1 MQMNKKINKVLA
13 GILIFVMT
21 FADMAF
27 IGKSAFVYAADVVLE
42 KQNSKTTN
50 SNVEFDAYFLTENN
64 DKSYSTVK
72 DVNDE
77 NVSINIALNVKNAGY
92 LKDAQI
98 EFKDTEEK
106 GLLNYKVK
114 DNLEANDIIQ
124 SFEDNKLKLKLIN
137 NMTKEQIISIP
148 IEYYQEEYTSLDK
161 ISKDTKLEFKAVY
174 VDNKGKEININK
186 EIVLNVGWKDDSSIL
201 VESTMEKYI
210 PYNVEGKSG
219 VILQTIVKVSSDKRN
234 KILPVQETTIDID
247 APKIDGVEIAN
258 VQVVAKST
266 MATDGKSN
274 ELVKF
279 NTSNWNYD
287 EKNKKINIKIQNDKK
302 EDGTYYSAYGS
313 DEFIVTYTY
322 SQDAYNKIVDNQ
334 INLKSNIT
342 AKVTRYSAESK
353 KEITK
358 TLEAE
363 YDLSKKM
370 GDLVSYTVENNVS
383 EITKGYIYANYNKEG
398 NLYETE
404 FNSKAIVN
412 ISYKDM
418 VEEILLKDT
427 NQYFENKE
435 GSKFDSNDL
444 YYKEI
449 SFNKENILQI
459 LGKDGNIQ
467 ILDSTGNLLK
477 EIKDFENILVDTN
490 GNYIVKFDDKTKS
503 ISIKMS
509 KPIAEGNINIGF
521 KKAIEKVSYEK
532 SISKDF
538 TKIVSETELLSKY
551 TYVDEYVNIS
561 KIETT
566 TNLLETVSDAKLYIS
581 KNYLSTLVTNDNVEL
596 RVELNNNKVESD
608 MYGNSTFEIQLPEYI
623 ENIEISEAKMVYGEG
638 LEIETAELLKRDNH
652 LVIRVTTKGKQKDI
666 ITNTN
671 LTDGSNILTNGTNIV
686 FNTKIDINMFTPS
699 KEDEIKLYYTNDDY
713 TNYKS
718 EENGYGYYAEKI
730 EYNAP
735 TGLVAINGTKN
746 YNEKNNTI
754 YSINSGKVED
764 IIEILTDAK
773 LATMEILLMNNN
785 NNKVTDLN
793 ILGRFPFKGNKS
805 VVSNEDLKTTVDTAI
820 KTAIIPSANNNIN
833 AVATIYYSSN
843 ENASKDLTNVN
854 NGWTTDLGSLQNPKS
869 YLIVLNKDYE
879 MQPSE
884 VLKFEYQYEIPAGL
898 EHNNNIS
905 ANYAVYYTNNTDV
918 ATLSE
923 VQESEVIGVTT
934 GEGPVL
940 KLELQSN
947 ADSQIVK
954 ECQEII
960 YTAKV
965 TNAGDLPAK
974 NVVVSID
981 TPDYTKLKSYSVE
994 DSNVVPQYVDNKIS
1008 FAMNEISAGTSKEM
1022 KIYVDVDKVP
1032 SIEEY
1037 YSNDERFSM
1046 TDDGKYCLIIEKE
1059 NPDDPENPTYEEQI
1073 IENLD
1078 DIKISAVAN
1087 LTAEDL
1093 AKTIS
1098 SPAVTSTVKEAEFS
1112 ITESTED
1119 SSLIIKENKEIEYD
1133 IIVNNLTT
1141 ETKNDVIVKA
1151 AVPEGVTF
1159 KDAYIVD
1166 EENSQTA
1173 PQYNESTR
1181 EVVWNL
1187 GNLNGKESKQLKLR
1201 VITDKLREGITKTT
1215 LYSNSVVYA
1224 NGTESYKSNTVE
1236 TNIGRASLVVGQTT
1250 DKENTY
1256 IKEGDTVKYLF
1267 TIKNEGTVDADN
1279 VSFTDTIPDGLKVNS
1294 IEYTVNGS
1302 TSTRTISGTNSA
1314 TFKTSIAPGETV
1326 NATVTVVAAN
1336 LNGAAEKSVTNYA
1349 TIDFDE
1355 ESKKTNSITHIIEAN
1370 NNNSNT
1376 NDPEKSQQSNNKNN
1390 NSNNNS
1396 NTNNS
1401 SQTSKTFK
1409 ISGTAWIDENENG
1422 MRDSNESKISGI
1434 AVKLINSNTNS
1445 IEKETITNGSGD
1457 YTFSGLNKGN
1467 YFIVFEYD
1475 TLKYGLTEYKKEN
1488 IATNVNSDVIATKI
1502 EQDGK
1507 IKNAAVTDTITLD
1520 TVSISNIDIGF
1531 VNAKKFDL
1539 SLNKTISKITT
1550 QTQEGTTSTTFD
1562 NVKLAKP
1569 EISAKYM
1576 SGSTVLVEYTISIT
1590 NNGDIEGTA
1599 SKIVDYIPEG
1609 MKFNSSLN
1617 PNWYSGSDG
1626 NIYTSELENIT
1637 INPGETAE
1645 VKVVL
1650 TKTITDEY
1658 VGLINNQAEIYE
1670 DYNIYG
1676 ISDKNSTPGNKAQGE
1691 DDMNY
1696 ADVIISVRTGESLIY
1711 VSVIIISLIILG
1723 TGIFLIR
1730 TQVTKKRKEV

>member
-1 MQMNKKINKVLA
+1 M
-13 GILIFVMT
+13 
-21 FADMAF
+21 
-27 IGKSAFVYAADVVLE
+27 
-42 KQNSKTTN
+42 
-50 SNVEFDAYFLTENN
+50 
-64 DKSYSTVK
+64 
-72 DVNDE
+72 
-77 NVSINIALNVKNAGY
+77 
-92 LKDAQI
+92 
-98 EFKDTEEK
+98 
-106 GLLNYKVK
+106 
-114 DNLEANDIIQ
+114 
-124 SFEDNKLKLKLIN
+124 
-137 NMTKEQIISIP
+137 
-148 IEYYQEEYTSLDK
+148 
-161 ISKDTKLEFKAVY
+161 
-174 VDNKGKEININK
+174 
-186 EIVLNVGWKDDSSIL
+186 
-201 VESTMEKYI
+201 
-210 PYNVEGKSG
+210 
-219 VILQTIVKVSSDKRN
+219 
-234 KILPVQETTIDID
+234 
-247 APKIDGVEIAN
+247 
-258 VQVVAKST
+258 
-266 MATDGKSN
+266 
-274 ELVKF
+274 
-279 NTSNWNYD
+279 
-287 EKNKKINIKIQNDKK
+287 
-302 EDGTYYSAYGS
+302 
-313 DEFIVTYTY
+313 
-322 SQDAYNKIVDNQ
+322 
-334 INLKSNIT
+334 
-342 AKVTRYSAESK
+342 
-353 KEITK
+353 
-358 TLEAE
+358 
-363 YDLSKKM
+363 
-370 GDLVSYTVENNVS
+370 
-383 EITKGYIYANYNKEG
+383 
-398 NLYETE
+398 
-404 FNSKAIVN
+404 
-412 ISYKDM
+412 
-418 VEEILLKDT
+418 
-427 NQYFENKE
+427 
-435 GSKFDSNDL
+435 
-444 YYKEI
+444 
-449 SFNKENILQI
+449 
-459 LGKDGNIQ
+459 
-467 ILDSTGNLLK
+467 
-477 EIKDFENILVDTN
+477 
-490 GNYIVKFDDKTKS
+490 
-503 ISIKMS
+503 
-509 KPIAEGNINIGF
+509 
-521 KKAIEKVSYEK
+521 
-532 SISKDF
+532 
-538 TKIVSETELLSKY
+538 
-551 TYVDEYVNIS
+551 
-561 KIETT
+561 
-566 TNLLETVSDAKLYIS
+566 LETVSDAKLYIS

-833 AVATIYYSSN
+833 AAATIYYSSN

-954 ECQEII
+954 EYQEII

-981 TPDYTKLKSYSVE
+981 TPNYTNLKSYSVE
-994 DSNVVPQYVDNKIS
+994 DNNIVPQYINDKMNFTI
-1008 FAMNEISAGTSKEM
+1008 NEISAGTSKEM
-1022 KIYVDVDKVP
+1022 KVYVDVDKIP
-1032 SIEEY
+1032 AIEEY
-1037 YSNDERFSM
+1037 YSQDERFSM
-1046 TDDGKYCLIIEKE
+1046 TDDGKYCLVIEKE
-1059 NPDDPENPTYEEQI
+1059 NPEDPENPIYEEQI
-1073 IENLD
+1073 IENTS
-1078 DIKISAVAN
+1078 DIQISAVAN

-1093 AKTIS
+1093 AKTIT
-1098 SPAVTSTVKEAEFS
+1098 SPEVTNIVKGAEFS
-1112 ITESTED
+1112 ITETTED
-1119 SSLIIKENKEIEYD
+1119 SSLMIKENKEIEYD
-1133 IIVNNLTT
+1133 IIINNLTS
-1141 ETKNDVIVKA
+1141 EIKNNVVVKA
-1151 AVPEGVTF
+1151 SVPEGVTY
-1159 KDAYIVD
+1159 KEAYIVD
-1166 EENSQTA
+1166 EDANIMSGK
-1173 PQYNESTR
+1173 YDESKR
-1181 EVVWNL
+1181 EVVWNIDSIEA
-1187 GNLNGKESKQLKLR
+1187 NESKQLKLR
-1201 VITDKLREGITKTT
+1201 VITNKLKDGITKTT

-1224 NGTESYKSNTVE
+1224 DSTESYKSNTVE
-1236 TNIGRASLVVGQTT
+1236 TNIGRASLIASQTT

-1256 IKEGDTVKYLF
+1256 IKEGDTIKYLF
-1267 TIKNEGTVDADN
+1267 TIKNEGTVDADDIN
-1279 VSFTDTIPDGLKVNS
+1279 FTDTIPDGLKVSS

-1314 TFKTSIAPGETV
+1314 TFKTSIAPNETV
-1326 NATVTVVAAN
+1326 NVTITAIAAS
-1336 LNGAAEKSVTNYA
+1336 LNGAAEKSVNNYA
-1349 TIDFDE
+1349 IVEFNGE
-1355 ESKKTNSITHIIEAN
+1355 EIKTNSIAHIIEATE
-1370 NNNSNT
+1370 NNSDT
-1376 NDPEKSQQSNNKNN
+1376 KDPEKSQNNNN
-1390 NSNNNS
+1390 NSNNNGNN
-1396 NTNNS
+1396 NTNTVSRN
-1401 SQTSKTFK
+1401 FK
-1409 ISGTAWIDENENG
+1409 LSGTAWLDENENG

-1457 YTFSGLNKGN
+1457 YSFVGLNVGS

-1475 TLKYGLTEYKKEN
+1475 TLKYGLTEYRKTD

-1520 TVSISNIDIGF
+1520 TVSMSNIDIGL

-1550 QTQEGTTSTTFD
+1550 QTKEGTTSTTFD

-1576 SGSTVLVEYTISIT
+1576 AGSTVLIEYTISIT
-1590 NNGDIEGTA
+1590 NDGDIEGTA

-1609 MKFNSSLN
+1609 MEFNSSLN

-1637 INPGETAE
+1637 IDPGETVE

-1650 TKTITDEY
+1650 TKSITDEY

-1676 ISDKNSTPGNKAQGE
+1676 ISDRDSTAGNRAQNE

-1696 ADVIISVRTGESLIY
+1696 ADVIITVRTGAELVY
-1711 VSVIIISLIILG
+1711 ASVIIISLVILG

-1730 TQVTKKRKEV
+1730 MQFTKKRKEV